1 MKPTSATG
9 PPKPNVP
16 SCSAYI
22 TSCPREYAGFDSI
35 AAAGGGVFRE
45 ASKKTLYLASAPNV
59 GQALDA
65 GGVLSGE
72 AAESPKGESSK
83 GPSANAMPQRAY
95 AKGRPTNVRCRPIPV

>member
-1 MKPTSATG
+1 
-9 PPKPNVP
+9 
-16 SCSAYI
+16 
-22 TSCPREYAGFDSI
+22 
-35 AAAGGGVFRE
+35 VFRE

-83 GPSANAMPQRAY
+83 EPSANAMPQRAY
-95 AKGRPTNVRCRPIPV
+95 AKGRPTNVRCRPIPVIRDPLGDCGNQADNSLGFRIWERRDG

>member
-16 SCSAYI
+16 NRSAYI
-22 TSCPREYAGFDSI
+22 TSCQREYVGFNPVTSM
-35 AAAGGGVFRE
+35 GGGVFRE
-45 ASKKTLYLASAPNV
+45 ASKKTLHVASAPDV

-72 AAESPKGESSK
+72 AAESPKG
-83 GPSANAMPQRAY
+83 
-95 AKGRPTNVRCRPIPV
+95 